1 MRPTVCRSVVAVAS
15 LAALAVSFSVGV
27 VAGVGSAP
35 DAAAPS
41 ATKPG
46 SVGPLDEAAQQIE
59 QQSLRPVDRDT
70 LSAAAIQGMLKAAG
84 DQWGTWSSDGTGGAG
99 DYVGVGVWLRSD
111 DGRVIVA
118 QVTPGSPAA
127 RAGLRAADEVRAV
140 DGRTT
145 KGLAAP
151 IAAAALRGPV
161 GSVVTVLYRRGASV
175 RTVTLQR
182 ASVPASGVVVSM
194 VPMRASG
201 PRVARI
207 TVPSFTRGVGHEV
220 RSALARLR
228 TQRVTGVVLDLR
240 GDPGGLLDEAVETA
254 SVFLDGGTVVTYTRR
269 DGPTQRLDAVGSGDT
284 STPLVV
290 LVDGGTASAAE
301 VVAGALQDRG
311 RAVIVGSRTFGKGSV
326 QEPRMLSD
334 GSALELTVARYTT
347 PTGRSLEGVGLEP
360 DIDVAPGSDPA
371 VAETRAVEVLTGL
384 LADAGSATGGRG

>member
-1 MRPTVCRSVVAVAS
+1 MTAHS
-15 LAALAVSFSVGV
+15 LSLLFNLYVEIGRKLAMGV
-27 VAGVGSAP
+27 
-35 DAAAPS
+35 
-41 ATKPG
+41 
-46 SVGPLDEAAQQIE
+46 
-59 QQSLRPVDRDT
+59 
-70 LSAAAIQGMLKAAG
+70 
-84 DQWGTWSSDGTGGAG
+84 
-99 DYVGVGVWLRSD
+99 
-111 DGRVIVA
+111 
-118 QVTPGSPAA
+118 
-127 RAGLRAADEVRAV
+127 
-140 DGRTT
+140 
-145 KGLAAP
+145 
-151 IAAAALRGPV
+151 RGPTEWIYK
-161 GSVVTVLYRRGASV
+161 TVREIVKERKRSGKKQSDL
-175 RTVTLQR
+175 LQLMLDGEE
-182 ASVPASGVVVSM
+182 ADG
-194 VPMRASG
+194 
-201 PRVARI
+201 
-207 TVPSFTRGVGHEV
+207 GVGHEV